1 MPHRALFDDPG
12 TVPPHAGVGLKA
24 EHYRTVI
31 DAEPDIGF
39 FEVHAENYMGAGGPP
54 HRYLEAIRERYALSL
69 HGVGLSIGADRPLD
83 REHLRRLRGLI
94 NRYSPGLFSEHLA
107 WSSHDSGFLN
117 DLLPLPYTV
126 ETLARVCEHI
136 DEVQTTLGRQM
147 LLENPSTY
155 LAFAESTWSE
165 VDFIAEL
172 VRRTGCGLLLDVNNV
187 YVASTNHQRDAR
199 AYIDAYPLAHVQQIH
214 LAGYAR
220 DADEKGRPLLI
231 DAHDRQVDDSVW
243 GLYAHV
249 IARLGSTPTLIEWD
263 ADVPAWP
270 VLEAEAQRA
279 QAIMATASRE
289 RPGQHTRRENPEVL
303 EQQPWREEHEV
314 HEGHEAPR
322 IVPRLAE
329 RQHGFARALLDPER
343 PLPPGLVG
351 PDGEPSERRFAVY
364 RNNVVSGLIDT
375 LQAAFPAVCRIVGPE
390 FFRAMAR
397 VYVAREPPDSPILL
411 GYGAGFPDFI
421 GTFEP
426 AATLPYLS
434 DVARI
439 EHAWADVYHAADV
452 SPLDLSVL
460 AQIAP
465 DALSGLE
472 LRLGPW
478 VRLIRSAFP
487 ALTIWRMN
495 VGDGVPAPVDLE
507 AGGENVLVARPGTE
521 VELRLLSPANS
532 EFFQSLIDGHPV
544 IDAASAALAVD
555 CHFDLSLN
563 LVELLQSGI
572 VVDLLPLQGAR
583 AQLQGSRA

>member
-1 MPHRALFDDPG
+1 MPDRVLSCDRG
-12 TVPPHAGVGLKA
+12 TVPPRAGVGLKA

-31 DAEPDIGF
+31 DTGPDIGF

-94 NRYSPGLFSEHLA
+94 DRYSPGLFSEHLA

-155 LAFAESTWSE
+155 LAFVESTWSE
-165 VDFIAEL
+165 VDFIAEV

-187 YVASTNHQRDAR
+187 YVASTNQQQDPK
-199 AYIDAYPLAHVQQIH
+199 AYIDAFPLAHVQQIH

-231 DAHDRQVDDSVW
+231 DAHDRRVDDIVW

-249 IARLGSTPTLIEWD
+249 ISRLGSTPTLIEWD

-270 VLEAEAQRA
+270 VLEAEAQHA
-279 QAIMATASRE
+279 QAIMVAVQDE
-289 RPGQHTRRENPEVL
+289 QHQAHQT
-303 EQQPWREEHEV
+303 HKK
-314 HEGHEAPR
+314 HEAHEEREASR

-329 RQHGFARALLDPER
+329 RQHSFARALLDPQR
-343 PLPPGLVG
+343 PVPPGLVG
-351 PDGEPSERRFAVY
+351 PDGEASERRFAVY

-421 GTFEP
+421 STFEP
-426 AATLPYLS
+426 VATLPYLS

-439 EHAWADVYHAADV
+439 EHAWAGAYHAADV

-460 AQIAP
+460 AQVAP

-472 LRLGPW
+472 LRLCPS

-487 ALTIWRMN
+487 ALTIWQMN
-495 VGDGVPAPVDLE
+495 VDDGLAAPVDLD

-521 VELRLLSPANS
+521 VEVRLLSQAS
-532 EFFQSLIDGHPV
+532 AEFIQSLVDGQPV
-544 IDAASAALAVD
+544 IEATRAALAAD
-555 CHFDLSLN
+555 SGFDLSLD
-563 LVELLQSGI
+563 LAALLRSGI
-572 VVDLLPLQGAR
+572 VVGFQPLAH
-583 AQLQGSRA
+583 ACAHLQGSRA